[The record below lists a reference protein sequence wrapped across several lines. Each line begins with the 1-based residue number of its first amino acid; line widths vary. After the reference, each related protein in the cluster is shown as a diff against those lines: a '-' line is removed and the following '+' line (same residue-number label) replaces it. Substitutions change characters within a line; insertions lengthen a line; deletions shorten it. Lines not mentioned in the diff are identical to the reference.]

1 MFIEPDTRKIFP
13 RKLGIKLEQII
24 LEKGEFEHFWS
35 DLIELTII
43 LYHLSKEQKLFEG
56 FQTLSAVFHSVNRL
70 QDLFAEHYSTL
81 SCGKINL
88 PQNGICLLLKT
99 NI

>member
-43 LYHLSKEQKLFEG
+43 LYHLSKEQKRFEA
-56 FQTLSAVFHSVNRL
+56 FKHCQQFFTVLTDCKIYLLNIIQLYHVEKSVYHKTESA
-70 QDLFAEHYSTL
+70 
-81 SCGKINL
+81 C
-88 PQNGICLLLKT
+88 C
-99 NI
+99 